1 MTQAHPVP
9 DVHARDSLPV
19 ENVTCSTVALL
30 GAREGTD
37 QIQLRAGIDHPADAA
52 QHSIHFAERAES
64 IDVNGRK
71 ARGLQDQFRVVHMH
85 PRNKLV
91 ASRGVFC
98 VGKMTCGKRN
108 RALASSRFF
117 ARDQWSKLNTIPF
130 GECSTVVTA
139 PQLLSQVATVDANSS
154 SCGEALGDESKQPS
168 MASRLTPP
176 RPQDSISIN
185 SIPDIARRA

>member
-1 MTQAHPVP
+1 MQMHPVP
-9 DVHARDSLPV
+9 DMGARDGLAV
-19 ENVTCSTVALL
+19 EHMLDCTRAVL
-30 GAREGTD
+30 GADQRDD
-37 QIQLRAGIDHPADAA
+37 QIQLRAGIDDPSDAA

-71 ARGLQDQFRVVHMH
+71 ARGLQDQFRIVHMH

-91 ASRGVFC
+91 ASLGLAY
-98 VGKMTCGKRN
+98 VGNMTATTRN

-168 MASRLTPP
+168 MALRLTPP
-176 RPQDSISIN
+176 RPQDSFSIN
-185 SIPDIARRA
+185 SIPDIARRAA

>member
-1 MTQAHPVP
+1 MTQAHPIP
-9 DVHARDSLPV
+9 DVHARDGLPV

-30 GAREGTD
+30 GSREGTN

-108 RALASSRFF
+108 RVLASSRFF

-139 PQLLSQVATVDANSS
+139 PQLLSQVAAVDAN
-154 SCGEALGDESKQPS
+154 L
-168 MASRLTPP
+168 
-176 RPQDSISIN
+176 ISIN

>member
-30 GAREGTD
+30 GAREGTN

-71 ARGLQDQFRVVHMH
+71 ARGLQQEFLVAHEY
-85 PRNKLV
+85 PRNKHV
-91 ASRGVFC
+91 ASRGLLY
-98 VGKMTCGKRN
+98 VGNMTTTTRN
-108 RALASSRFF
+108 HALASSRFF

-185 SIPDIARRA
+185 SIPDIARA

>member
-1 MTQAHPVP
+1 MMQMHPVP
-9 DVHARDSLPV
+9 DMGARDGLAV
-19 ENVTCSTVALL
+19 EHMLDCTRAVL
-30 GAREGTD
+30 GADQRYD

-71 ARGLQDQFRVVHMH
+71 ARGLQDQFRIVHMH

-91 ASRGVFC
+91 ASLGVFC

-117 ARDQWSKLNTIPF
+117 ARDQWSKLNT
-130 GECSTVVTA
+130 TA
-139 PQLLSQVATVDANSS
+139 TCIEFVGARADEAATVGILPHLPA
-154 SCGEALGDESKQPS
+154 AV
-168 MASRLTPP
+168 AAI
-176 RPQDSISIN
+176 ISAHR
-185 SIPDIARRA
+185 SL